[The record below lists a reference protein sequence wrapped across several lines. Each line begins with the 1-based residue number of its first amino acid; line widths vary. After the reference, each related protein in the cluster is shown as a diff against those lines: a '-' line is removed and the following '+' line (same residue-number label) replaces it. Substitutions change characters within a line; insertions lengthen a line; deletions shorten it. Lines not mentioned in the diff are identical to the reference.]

1 MNTFPYI
8 VIDSNNQFVKG
19 FKGMIA
25 AMNYAERK
33 GLKFEFNYAYD
44 NSPKL

>member
-1 MNTFPYI
+1 MNNFPYI
-8 VIDSNNQFVKG
+8 CKDSSGNFVKG

-33 GLKFEFNYAYD
+33 GLEFAFNYEYD